1 MEMDVLER
9 IIKGRRSIRQWE
21 AREVPDEMLLKAIEL
36 GTWAPNGG
44 NFQGW
49 RFYVIKNR
57 ETIGA
62 IAGAVQRTVDT
73 MASWPEAQQIGAN
86 VEPWRQVAGFF
97 RSAPAA
103 IAVCSARYHSLADRL
118 VEARGTS
125 DPLAVKVQQG
135 RSIANSRM
143 QSIGAAIALML
154 LALHEMGLGAVWMTG
169 PAQAKEEIE
178 ALLKI
183 SPEYDF
189 VALVPVGYP
198 AEQPS
203 SSRRPVQEVVEF
215 IR

>member
-1 MEMDVLER
+1 MQLDVLER
-9 IIKGRRSIRQWE
+9 IIKGRRSIRRWE
-21 AREVPDEMLLKAIEL
+21 DREVADEMLLKAIEL
-36 GTWAPNGG
+36 ATWAPNGG

-57 ETIGA
+57 EVIGA
-62 IAGAVQRTVDT
+62 VADAVQRTVDT

-86 VEPWRQVAGFF
+86 VEPWRQLAGFF
-97 RSAPAA
+97 RTAPVA
-103 IAVCSARYHSLADRL
+103 IAVCCTRYHSLADRL
-118 VEARGTS
+118 VEARGSS
-125 DPLAVKVQQG
+125 DPLAVKIQHG
-135 RSIANSRM
+135 RAIANSRI

-178 ALLKI
+178 ELLKI
-183 SPEYDF
+183 PPEYDF

-198 AEQPS
+198 AEQPT

>member
-1 MEMDVLER
+1 MHLDVLER
-9 IIKGRRSIRQWE
+9 IIKGRRSIRRWE
-21 AREVPDEMLLKAIEL
+21 DREVADEMLLKAIEL
-36 GTWAPNGG
+36 ATWAPNGG

-57 ETIGA
+57 EVIGA
-62 IAGAVQRTVDT
+62 VADAVQRTVDT

-86 VEPWRQVAGFF
+86 VEPWRQLASFF
-97 RSAPAA
+97 RAAPAA
-103 IAVCSARYHSLADRL
+103 IAVCCARYQSLADRL
-118 VEARGTS
+118 VEARGSS
-125 DPLAVKVQQG
+125 DPLAVKIQQG
-135 RSIANSRM
+135 RAIANSRI

-154 LALHEMGLGAVWMTG
+154 LALHEVGLGAVWMTG

-178 ALLKI
+178 ELLKI
-183 SPEYDF
+183 PPEYDF

-198 AEQPS
+198 AEQPT